1 MFVDSAERIISR
13 LSDDAVVL
21 DVGGWGSPFPRA
33 DWVLDLLPY
42 ETRGLYGYDRDAVEE
57 RFRPDTWIVRDICDH
72 EPWPFDDD
80 QFDFAICSHT
90 LEDIRD
96 PIWVCQEMMRVGKA
110 GYIEVPSIESELSM
124 GMESRHWAGHQHH
137 HWLVDMKGDRI
148 VFEMKPHFIMGRWK
162 FHLPAS
168 YGAALCEEQRVQWMF
183 WKDRFEVEESMII
196 HDSAIRAIEQR
207 VKATGAWPA
216 WRYEVDDAIRRVG
229 ALRRGR
235 G

>member
-1 MFVDSAERIISR
+1 MLEANVPKVLAAIG
-13 LSDDAVVL
+13 DADRVL
-21 DVGGWGSPFPRA
+21 DVGGWYVPFRRA
-33 DWVLDLLPY
+33 THVLDVFPY
-42 ETRGLYGYDRDAVEE
+42 ETRGTGGYQGPEKESFSR
-57 RFRPDTWIVRDICDH
+57 DTWIQHDICSRV
-72 EPWPFDDD
+72 PWPFPDRS
-80 QFDFAICSHT
+80 FDFVTCSHV

-96 PIWVCQEMMRVGKA
+96 PIWVCQEMMRVAKA
-110 GYIEVPSIESELSM
+110 GYIEVPSIEAELSI

-137 HWLVDMKGDRI
+137 HWLVEMKGDRV
-148 VFEMKPHFIMGRWK
+148 VFEMKPHFIMGRWR

-168 YGAALCEEQRVQWMF
+168 YGAALRDEQRVQWMF
-183 WKDRFEVEESMII
+183 WKERFEVEETMII
-196 HDSAIRAIEQR
+196 HDSAIRAIERR